1 MGTVIVGAILAVIV
15 IAIAVKLIKDKKK
28 GKTSCGNNC
37 AHCAMAGKCH
47 NHK

>member
-1 MGTVIVGAILAVIV
+1 MGTVIVGAILAAIL
-15 IAIAVKLIKDKKK
+15 IAVAVKLIKDKKK
-28 GKTSCGNNC
+28 GRSSCGSNC

>member
-28 GKTSCGNNC
+28 GKLTFPLLSLYWVSIV
-37 AHCAMAGKCH
+37 
-47 NHK
+47 